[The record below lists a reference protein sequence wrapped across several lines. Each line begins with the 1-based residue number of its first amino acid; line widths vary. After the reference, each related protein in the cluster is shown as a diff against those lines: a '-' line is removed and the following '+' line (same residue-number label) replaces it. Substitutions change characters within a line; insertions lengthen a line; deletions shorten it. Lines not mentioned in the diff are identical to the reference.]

1 MLRLEG
7 VSLSYGGQIVLQ
19 AQSLDVPSGKRIAL
33 MGPSGCGKTSLLH
46 LAAGLVRPD
55 SGTVERRGARV
66 SCLFQEPRLLPWL
79 TAEEN
84 VNAVLSDRVATRA
97 EAHRWLEAVGLG
109 ADADKYPHTL
119 SGGMQQ
125 RVSLARALAY
135 GGAHFLLDEPLKGL
149 DAETRA
155 DMLRLLRKHTAGKTV
170 LLATHD
176 EAEAEALAD
185 EIYIYRPHRFE
196 RRMKK

>member
-1 MLRLEG
+1 MLRLED
-7 VSLSYGGQIVLQ
+7 VSLSYGGKIVLQ
-19 AQSLDVPSGKRIAL
+19 GQSLDVPSGKRIAL
-33 MGPSGCGKTSLLH
+33 MGPSGCGKTSLLR
-46 LAAGLVRPD
+46 LAAGLSKPD
-55 SGTVERRGARV
+55 GGTVERRCERV
-66 SCLFQEPRLLPWL
+66 SYLFQEPRLLPWL

-84 VNAVLSDRVATRA
+84 VNAVLSDRAATRA
-97 EAHRWLEAVGLG
+97 EAHRWLDAVGLG
-109 ADADKYPHTL
+109 EDADKYPREL

-135 GGAHFLLDEPLKGL
+135 GGALFLLDEPLKGL

-155 DMLRLLRKHTAGKTV
+155 DMLHLLCKHTAGKTV

-185 EIYIYRPHRFE
+185 EIYTYHPHRFVP
-196 RRMKK
+196 R

>member
-19 AQSLDVPSGKRIAL
+19 EQSLDLPSGKRIAL
-33 MGPSGCGKTSLLH
+33 MGPSGCGKTSLLR
-46 LAAGLVRPD
+46 LAAGLSAPD
-55 SGTVERRGARV
+55 SGTVDRRCARI
-66 SCLFQEPRLLPWL
+66 SYLFQEPRLLPWL
-79 TAEEN
+79 TAQEN
-84 VNAVLSDRVATRA
+84 VNAVLSDRAATQDTAR
-97 EAHRWLEAVGLG
+97 RWLEAVGLG
-109 ADADKYPHTL
+109 ADADKYPCAL

-135 GGAHFLLDEPLKGL
+135 GGALFLLDEPLKGL

-155 DMLRLLRKHTAGKTV
+155 DMLALLREHTGGKTV

-176 EAEAEALAD
+176 KAEAEALAD
-185 EIYIYRPHRFE
+185 EVYIYRPHRFD
-196 RRMKK
+196 RL

>member
-33 MGPSGCGKTSLLH
+33 MGPSGCGKTSLLR

>member
-33 MGPSGCGKTSLLH
+33 MGPSGCGKTSLLR

-135 GGAHFLLDEPLKGL
+135 GGALFLLDEPLKGL

-185 EIYIYRPHRFE
+185 DIYIYRPHRFE
-196 RRMKK
+196 RRMKQ